1 LKEQQDPSRDELS
14 GRDTRR
20 SFRDLLSIYGFVF
33 LLTIAGFVVT
43 WQFVEPAPPKHLV
56 MATGSPDGAYHRFG
70 LQYREILARHDI
82 ELELLKTSGSVEN
95 LELLTDPKSK
105 VDVALLQG
113 GIGTEDDAPG
123 LTALASLFYEPLWIF
138 QHEPV
143 PVMVPDFSGRRVAIG
158 EPGSGTLA
166 TLRRMTENNE
176 LPATAFEALE
186 LGGNAAADA
195 LLNGDVEVAG
205 FVASE
210 QAPYIKRLL
219 LSDGI
224 HLTPFI
230 RAEAYKRRFHSL
242 ASVVLPRGAIDLRR
256 DIPPADIK
264 MLAGV
269 ASLTANAKLHPTLA
283 LLLVQAAVE
292 VHSDGGLFEEQ
303 GEFPSIYN
311 TTFPM
316 HEDTRRYLVKGPP
329 LLQRYLPFWIAV
341 TLDRLLIL
349 LIPLATLLIP
359 LFKIAPPTYRWRIRK
374 RIYNHYRNLFEVETA
389 LLKNPS
395 VAALDRCIRQI
406 ENIED
411 ELAEVN
417 VPLPYADQLYHLRM
431 HVRFVKQRVDQARQ
445 EAAS

>member
-56 MATGSPDGAYHRFG
+56 MATGSPDSAYYRFG

-82 ELELLKTSGSVEN
+82 ELELLSTSGSIEN
-95 LELLTDPKSK
+95 LELLKDPKSK

-143 PVMVPDFSGRRVAIG
+143 PLTVADFTGRRVAIG
-158 EPGSGTLA
+158 EPGSGTLIVM
-166 TLRRMTENNE
+166 RRLIENNA
-176 LPATAFEALE
+176 LPTTAFEALE
-186 LGGNAAADA
+186 LGGDEAADA
-195 LLNGDVEVAG
+195 LLNGHADIAG